1 LSFKS
6 QGPNQQAAFVAEERT
21 ESDECS
27 CSPDRAKMSFLTV
40 NDLLY
45 DRDSDTSSSKEL
57 KAHNE
62 QKLTLSLFK
71 EAL

>member
-1 LSFKS
+1 MS
-6 QGPNQQAAFVAEERT
+6 QEPDQQAAFVAEERA

-27 CSPDRAKMSFLTV
+27 CSSDRARMNFLTV

-45 DRDSDTSSSKEL
+45 DKDFNTSLSREL

-62 QKLTLSLFK
+62 QELTLSLFK
-71 EAL
+71 ETF

>member
-1 LSFKS
+1 MS
-6 QGPNQQAAFVAEERT
+6 QGSDQQAAFVAEERA

-27 CSPDRAKMSFLTV
+27 CSPDRARMSFLTV

-45 DRDSDTSSSKEL
+45 DRDSDTSLSREL
-57 KAHNE
+57 RAHNE
-62 QKLTLSLFK
+62 QKLTLLLFK

>member
-1 LSFKS
+1 MS
-6 QGPNQQAAFVAEERT
+6 QGPDQQTAFVAEERAG
-21 ESDECS
+21 SDECS
-27 CSPDRAKMSFLTV
+27 YSPDKARMSSLTV

-45 DRDSDTSSSKEL
+45 DRDPDTSLSREL

-62 QKLTLSLFK
+62 QELTLLLFK

>member
-1 LSFKS
+1 MS
-6 QGPNQQAAFVAEERT
+6 QEPDQQAAFVVEERA

-27 CSPDRAKMSFLTV
+27 CSPDEARMGFLTV

-57 KAHNE
+57 KAHDE
-62 QKLTLSLFK
+62 QELILLLFK
-71 EAL
+71 ETL

>member
-1 LSFKS
+1 MS
-6 QGPNQQAAFVAEERT
+6 QGPDQQAAFVVRERA

-27 CSPDRAKMSFLTV
+27 YSSDKARMSSLAV

-45 DRDSDTSSSKEL
+45 DRDSDTSLSREL
-57 KAHNE
+57 KAHDE
-62 QKLTLSLFK
+62 QELILSLFK